1 MNRKE
6 TERRIKKSFENAAPD
21 RLDDIKKRL
30 NKATDADGIVPMHMG
45 KKRRLRDRS
54 IIYTGVL
61 AAVAAVLLIVNGIMI
76 IEQGNRTKKE
86 EMTVARTL
94 TLDLEN
100 SVALDVNAVGQ
111 VVTVKTLDKDTADII
126 NSLDLTGTPSDVAV
140 NAIVGA
146 MYQKGCLGGDVTDIV
161 VTETAADATEPE
173 NSEAVS
179 VSADDAGQSEET
191 ASDNSP
197 DMAAASENASDAADE
212 KQETV
217 SVSVDSAAIAALA
230 DDNEDGRKA
239 ATAIALADAGIKAEK
254 ANVTKAGIY
263 TLKELIFGTELT
275 MENSSDK
282 TGDKEAANG
291 EKAET
296 KSDEKSDGN
305 SDDKSE
311 AKSEEKAEDKAENK
325 KSDGKENE
333 EAVKADDTAA
343 DTESGNSADGN
354 TDKKTSDS
362 AGDEDKSAADGDES
376 KDSASDNSA
385 DKKESSDTGV
395 KKTFLCPILTGIGD
409 ADKKVW
415 FVEFIANGYTY
426 SSIIDLEGNVIY
438 YSRKNR

>member
-161 VTETAADATEPE
+161 VTETAADAAEPE
-173 NSEAVS
+173 NSGAVS

-212 KQETV
+212 KQKTV

-239 ATAIALADAGIKAEK
+239 ATAIALADAGIKAEN

-296 KSDEKSDGN
+296 KSDDN
-305 SDDKSE
+305 SEDKSE

-343 DTESGNSADGN
+343 DNESGNSADGN
-354 TDKKTSDS
+354 TDKKTSDN
-362 AGDEDKSAADGDES
+362 AGDEDKAAADGAES

-385 DKKESSDTGV
+385 DKKESSDTGGQ
-395 KKTFLCPILTGIGD
+395 KTFLSPILTGIGD